1 MTNFWQDLRYGTRM
15 LSNRPVFAAT
25 AILTLALGIGANTAM
40 FGIVRSVLLRPLPIP
55 HFDRVVRVYMH
66 FHPQDMDL
74 GTMSDSDFR
83 DWKAFNRSFESL
95 GLFYNGATFE
105 LTGRGETELISGTYV
120 TAGVFST
127 LQQRPLLGRALLAQD
142 DKPDSSAVVVLSE
155 HLWRRLFNS
164 NPNAVGQ
171 SVDLGGKAFTI
182 VGVMPQSF
190 RFRSEKDELWANY
203 WLDPSPRRGPWF
215 SYGIARLKPGVT
227 LEQAQAE
234 VNEIGQRIEQA
245 NPTTY
250 SNLTLPLLPLRE
262 SIVGDV
268 RSSLLLMFGA
278 VFLVLLIAVV
288 NVSNLLF
295 VHSSSRHLE
304 IAIRRSL
311 GAGRLQIALQLF
323 TESTLLAL
331 IGGVLGLYLG
341 YGCVELLRVWN
352 PGSLSHIQ
360 DIHLDGTV
368 MTFTCFVTLGA
379 WILCSLGP
387 AVQASQ
393 VDLISPLKAEGHTA
407 NSESRRT
414 HSVLAVSEIA
424 LSVVLLVGAGL
435 LLHSFIQ
442 LQKVNAG
449 FQAPPQNVLAAKFSV
464 TTTKPFDSKAWLAT
478 YERVL
483 EKIQHLPG
491 VTSAALSKSI
501 PPNGGCG
508 CSPFTIEGQTWSPN
522 AYPSFPYVAVS
533 DDYFS
538 SLAIPLLKGRY
549 FTRDDRPDSRK
560 VAIISDSL
568 ARRYFPNQ
576 DPIGKRIRLGVPE
589 DVKWPY
595 AEIVGVVG
603 DVKYLGLA
611 RPPEPAFYVPLTQDV
626 NPVFLVVRSTVS
638 AASVAQEVRAAI
650 KSIGNDVIF
659 IRMNTME
666 ELVADSVAPPR
677 VRTVLL
683 GTFASVALL
692 LAAIG
697 VYGVLAYSV
706 AQRRHE
712 MGIRVALGAQRQDI
726 LWLVVGRGLQL
737 TLVGLAIGTVG
748 SLALAFA
755 LRGLLFQVKPADPV
769 TFIGVG
775 VVLLFAA
782 VVACYVPAR
791 RAARVD
797 PLITLHYE

>member
-1 MTNFWQDLRYGTRM
+1 M

-203 WLDPSPRRGPWF
+203 WLHPSPRRGPWF

-483 EKIQHLPG
+483 EKIQNLPG

-508 CSPFTIEGQTWSPN
+508 CSPFTIEGQAWSPN

-650 KSIGNDVIF
+650 KSIGNDVVF

-706 AQRRHE
+706 AQRRTE
-712 MGIRVALGAQRQDI
+712 IGIRVALGAQRQDI

>member
-1 MTNFWQDLRYGTRM
+1 MTNFWQDLRYGARM
-15 LSNRPVFAAT
+15 LGNWPVFAAT

-40 FGIVRSVLLRPLPIP
+40 FSVVRSVLLRPLPIP

-66 FHPQDMDL
+66 FHPEDMDL

-127 LQQRPLLGRALLAQD
+127 LQQRPLLGRVLLAQD
-142 DKPDSSAVVVLSE
+142 DKPDSTAVVVLSE
-155 HLWRRLFNS
+155 ELWRRLFNS

-171 SVDLGGKAFTI
+171 SIDLGGKAFTI

-203 WLDPSPRRGPWF
+203 FLDPSPKRGPWF

-227 LEQAQAE
+227 LAQAQVE
-234 VNEIGQRIEQA
+234 VNELGKRIEQA

-295 VHSSSRHLE
+295 VYSSSRHLE

-323 TESTLLAL
+323 TESTLLTL
-331 IGGVLGLYLG
+331 MGSVLGLYLG

-352 PGSLSHIQ
+352 PGNLSHIQ

-387 AVQASQ
+387 ACQASQ

-407 NSESRRT
+407 NSARRRT

-424 LSVVLLVGAGL
+424 LSAVLLVGAGL

-449 FQAPPQNVLAAKFSV
+449 FQAPPQNVLAATFSV
-464 TTTKPFDSKAWLAT
+464 TTIKPFDSKAWLAT

-483 EKIQHLPG
+483 EKIQNLPG

-508 CSPFTIEGQTWSPN
+508 CSPFTIEGQ
-522 AYPSFPYVAVS
+522 A
-533 DDYFS
+533 
-538 SLAIPLLKGRY
+538 
-549 FTRDDRPDSRK
+549 
-560 VAIISDSL
+560 
-568 ARRYFPNQ
+568 
-576 DPIGKRIRLGVPE
+576 
-589 DVKWPY
+589 
-595 AEIVGVVG
+595 
-603 DVKYLGLA
+603 
-611 RPPEPAFYVPLTQDV
+611 
-626 NPVFLVVRSTVS
+626 
-638 AASVAQEVRAAI
+638 
-650 KSIGNDVIF
+650 
-659 IRMNTME
+659 
-666 ELVADSVAPPR
+666 
-677 VRTVLL
+677 
-683 GTFASVALL
+683 
-692 LAAIG
+692 
-697 VYGVLAYSV
+697 
-706 AQRRHE
+706 
-712 MGIRVALGAQRQDI
+712 
-726 LWLVVGRGLQL
+726 
-737 TLVGLAIGTVG
+737 
-748 SLALAFA
+748 
-755 LRGLLFQVKPADPV
+755 
-769 TFIGVG
+769 
-775 VVLLFAA
+775 
-782 VVACYVPAR
+782 
-791 RAARVD
+791 
-797 PLITLHYE
+797 

>member
-1 MTNFWQDLRYGTRM
+1 MTNFWQDLRYGARM
-15 LSNRPVFAAT
+15 LGNRPVFAAT

-40 FGIVRSVLLRPLPIP
+40 FSVVRSVLLRPLPIP

-83 DWKAFNRSFESL
+83 DWEAFNRSFESL

-105 LTGRGETELISGTYV
+105 LTGRGATELISGTYV
-120 TAGVFST
+120 TSGVFST
-127 LQQRPLLGRALLAQD
+127 LQQRPLLGRVLLAQD
-142 DKPDSSAVVVLSE
+142 DKPVVVLSE
-155 HLWRRLFNS
+155 ELWRRLFNS
-164 NPNAVGQ
+164 NPSAVGQ
-171 SVDLGGKAFTI
+171 SIDLGGRAFTI

-190 RFRSEKDELWANY
+190 RFRSDKDELWANY
-203 WLDPSPRRGPWF
+203 LLDPSPKRGPWF

-234 VNEIGQRIEQA
+234 VNELGKRIEQA
-245 NPTTY
+245 YPTTY
-250 SNLTLPLLPLRE
+250 SNLTLPLLPFRE

-483 EKIQHLPG
+483 EKIQNLPG

-508 CSPFTIEGQTWSPN
+508 CSPFTIEGQAWSPN

-706 AQRRHE
+706 AQRRTE
-712 MGIRVALGAQRQDI
+712 IGIRVALGAQRQDI